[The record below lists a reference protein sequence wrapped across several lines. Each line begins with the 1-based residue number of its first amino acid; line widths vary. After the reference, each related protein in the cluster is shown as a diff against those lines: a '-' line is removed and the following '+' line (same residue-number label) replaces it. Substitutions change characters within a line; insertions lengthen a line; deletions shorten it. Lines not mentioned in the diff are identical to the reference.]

1 MSTSLPHTRLKSLH
15 MSVVYFRLIM
25 YSLIEISIILLYCTY
40 FFIMYHALIIFFF
53 LWVSLTF

>member
-25 YSLIEISIILLYCTY
+25 YNLIANIIYTALLYL